1 VFNANYGVGVCSYGS
16 VKLKV
21 IKGLLTGK
29 EQAVLIFLALALVA
43 GSSFLWWDQRRA
55 SVITVTHDEESVGTD
70 SPATAA
76 DAAEPA
82 APQSE
87 PKSAGQTYEV
97 VISVAG
103 AVNDPGVYRLAV
115 GSVVE
120 DAVDAAG
127 GYAEDADPAGIN
139 RAAKLIDGTTL
150 TVPAKRSV
158 HVVRG
163 SEPVLKVPS
172 PVSNIPAYLPG
183 FVPQGT
189 GQQPSSRI
197 AGAPTSGK
205 ININTASSEELQTL
219 PRIGPKLARAIIEYR
234 GKRPFGNIEEIQNVP
249 RIGPKT
255 FEGFKDL
262 ITVSDQ

>member
-1 VFNANYGVGVCSYGS
+1 M
-16 VKLKV
+16 
-21 IKGLLTGK
+21 IRGLLTRR
-29 EQAVLIFLALALVA
+29 EQGVLIFLALALVA
-43 GSSFLWWDQRRA
+43 AGSFLWWEQRRPGEVT
-55 SVITVTHDEESVGTD
+55 VIHDEEDLD
-70 SPATAA
+70 SPATSE
-76 DAAEPA
+76 DAAEPPA
-82 APQSE
+82 VQSE
-87 PKSAGQTYEV
+87 PESAGQIDEV

-103 AVNDPGVYRLAV
+103 AVKDPGVYRLPV

-158 HVVRG
+158 HVERG
-163 SEPVLKVPS
+163 SEPVLRAPS

-183 FVPQGT
+183 FVPRGT
-189 GQQPSSRI
+189 RQQPSLGT
-197 AGAPTSGK
+197 AGASPSGQ

-219 PRIGPKLARAIIEYR
+219 PGIGPKLAGAIIEYR
-234 GKRPFGNIEEIQNVP
+234 NKRPFMAVEDIQNVA

-255 FEGFKDL
+255 FEKLKDL
-262 ITVSDQ
+262 MTVSE

>member
-1 VFNANYGVGVCSYGS
+1 M
-16 VKLKV
+16 
-21 IKGLLTGK
+21 IKGLLTRK
-29 EQAVLIFLALALVA
+29 EQAVLIFVGLALVTA
-43 GSSFLWWDQRRA
+43 SSFLWWDQRRA
-55 SVITVTHDEESVGTD
+55 NVITVIHDEESVGLD
-70 SPATAA
+70 SPVTAPDAT
-76 DAAEPA
+76 EP
-82 APQSE
+82 PPVQSGPE
-87 PKSAGQTYEV
+87 STGKTDEV
-97 VISVAG
+97 TISVAG
-103 AVNDPGVYRLAV
+103 AVNDPGVYRLPL

-158 HVVRG
+158 HVARG
-163 SEPVLKVPS
+163 SEPVLRVPS

-219 PRIGPKLARAIIEYR
+219 PRIGPKLAGAIIEYR
-234 GKRPFGNIEEIQNVP
+234 SKRPFGNMEEIQNVP